1 MPCRSWY
8 KFTSSR
14 IAIGAHI
21 LASGFLVA
29 TCPAKHSNKSMKEQK
44 VITERKN
51 VIREEWSISSTFVS
65 SIIAPL
71 RISSFPYLRPPIC
84 LCTLAW
90 KVTDIMCSLHANPTG
105 IFKNL
110 IPSVRRGERS
120 STLDSIPAA
129 RGGYSKCSQIYKSI
143 VIVEDY
149 PESKLVKTLIFPDSA
164 RINGWKCLNCDFG
177 NIMSRPCF
185 LTEFCGGCY
194 RTYGE
199 SFLTMAHFRKMA
211 LFLTLYSKEECYV
224 KPVKPT

>member
-110 IPSVRRGERS
+110 IPSVRRGGEVINSRLNPC
-120 STLDSIPAA
+120 STGWLF
-129 RGGYSKCSQIYKSI
+129 K
-143 VIVEDY
+143 V
-149 PESKLVKTLIFPDSA
+149 FPDLQEYRNS
-164 RINGWKCLNCDFG
+164 
-177 NIMSRPCF
+177 
-185 LTEFCGGCY
+185 GGLSWIK
-194 RTYGE
+194 T
-199 SFLTMAHFRKMA
+199 SKNTHFPR
-211 LFLTLYSKEECYV
+211 
-224 KPVKPT
+224 